1 MRATDA
7 AGGPPGASTVRSQAA
22 RASAP
27 IDIQQGRQG
36 LACRGTHMNTVQDR
50 VRRDREVLLYGRT
63 GLADA
68 GLRRLG
74 LAVRRGAV
82 GGPLSPA
89 VVPPEETTH
98 PIWGEDPQE
107 FQAIFV
113 RKTFTLDAAATA
125 NIIAGADD
133 DYDLFINGVF
143 IGGNHDGATNLNLY
157 TNVPLQAGLNALAMK
172 AIDVVGGCQ
181 WLAFDVFPPPVNDE
195 LSGAPEPGTMVY
207 DPTPVPDGPAGTF
220 SFIADLCN
228 IGTKQLTELTSVTT
242 TLTGGNVLLNRDSGT
257 PPNVGSELTFPANR
271 GYADQILDP
280 DECVGV
286 PFTIG
291 LQEPTSFQFF
301 VDVMGV
307 AAEP

>member
-1 MRATDA
+1 MHARAWMVA
-7 AGGPPGASTVRSQAA
+7 ALLMSLLALVPLGSGRARAQAA
-22 RASAP
+22 SFHIVSDGTAKFSYTEEPGWQTLGFDDSAWRFVVAP
-27 IDIQQGRQG
+27 S
-36 LACRGTHMNTVQDR
+36 
-50 VRRDREVLLYGRT
+50 
-63 GLADA
+63 A
-68 GLRRLG
+68 GLC
-74 LAVRRGAV
+74 
-82 GGPLSPA
+82 PPA

-133 DYDLFINGVF
+133 DYDLFLNGVF
-143 IGGNHDGATNLNLY
+143 IGGNHDGATNLDLY

-220 SFIADLCN
+220 SFIADFCN

-257 PPNVGSELTFPANR
+257 PPDVGSELTFPANR

-280 DECVGV
+280 DECVDV

-301 VDVMGV
+301 VDVMGA